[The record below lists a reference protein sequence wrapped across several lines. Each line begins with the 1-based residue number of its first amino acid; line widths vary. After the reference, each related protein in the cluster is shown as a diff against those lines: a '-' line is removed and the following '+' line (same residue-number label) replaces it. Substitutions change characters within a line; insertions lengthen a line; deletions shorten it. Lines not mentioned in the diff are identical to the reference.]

1 MVLYLFMPPQP
12 SAHPPPVCLGI
23 GRCEEGIYKNRGQ
36 ILPAAEAGRA
46 AQDGHGQSH
55 RPLFVQGGD
64 WDDYT
69 FCLLTR
75 AITKTL
81 PNENGQIS
89 QNPFHT
95 LEYSPLWCS
104 EIQPLSLY

>member
-1 MVLYLFMPPQP
+1 MTSNDKLSCISSP
-12 SAHPPPVCLGI
+12 HPPVCPGI
-23 GRCEEGIYKNRGQ
+23 GRCEEGIHKNGGQ

-55 RPLFVQGGD
+55 RPLFVRGGD
-64 WDDYT
+64 RDDYT

-81 PNENGQIS
+81 PDNKMGKKS
-89 QNPFHT
+89 QK
-95 LEYSPLWCS
+95 PLS
-104 EIQPLSLY
+104 HFRIQPSVV